1 MSIHDNSI
9 QSYYDH
15 INSGAK
21 FKQREKV
28 FKFVEYCGKHTD
40 RAIAEAIGIERS
52 DVRARISK
60 LVKDGMLEEVG
71 NTKCPVTGKIVRVV
85 DIPRAEV
92 QKELDL

>member
-1 MSIHDNSI
+1 MPIHENSI
-9 QSYYDH
+9 QAYYDH

-28 FKFVEYCGKHTD
+28 LKFVEYCGQHTD

-71 NTKCPVTGKIVRVV
+71 NTKCPVSGKIVRVV
-85 DIPRAEV
+85 DVPRAEK
-92 QKELDL
+92 QNEFNF